1 MQSKIIQTDERE
13 KYPKWD
19 FYRKTSIRDG
29 KSERKTSIRDAK
41 KRECKKSIQKYRSI
55 QNQ

>member
-1 MQSKIIQTDERE
+1 MRER

-19 FYRKTSIRDG
+19 FYIKTSKRDG

-41 KRECKKSIQKYRSI
+41 KGGMQKEYSKIQEHSKSMSKDTQK
-55 QNQ
+55 

>member
-1 MQSKIIQTDERE
+1 MRER

-19 FYRKTSIRDG
+19 FYIKTSKRDG

-41 KRECKKSIQKYRSI
+41 GGECKKSIQKYRSI